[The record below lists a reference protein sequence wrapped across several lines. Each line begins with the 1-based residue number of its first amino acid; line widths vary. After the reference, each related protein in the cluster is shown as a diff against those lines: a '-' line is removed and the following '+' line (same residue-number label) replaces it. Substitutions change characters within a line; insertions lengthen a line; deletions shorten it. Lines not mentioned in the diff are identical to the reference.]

1 MGLPWGAVVKVLPLP
16 NHCVGVAF
24 FQPPNALHDAGLPP
38 GTLPGTNTPALLL
51 RCPAP
56 DAAASLYALLWSR
69 RDLMADPRGM
79 PDPRDLE
86 PNPPGKGWVCT
97 ACTLANRPLS
107 PRCEAC
113 GAAKQHASSGSRSS
127 GEGGSVGAVYVF
139 GGANEPTKM
148 GLTKAEAN
156 YDERQLLEVSAVL
169 DGPSCFPLDNP
180 LQKSFRC
187 RPRCHLLVGP
197 RQCFTW
203 RFCFVPSPHV
213 AFFQVTKAALADALA
228 SNRKATANGFGVA
241 AKAAL
246 DETAWRFCLVFTGT
260 HRLLSSKRVAVLL
273 LLNESAS
280 PVQVRSRA
288 KQVTSSAFSC

>member
-1 MGLPWGAVVKVLPLP
+1 MHVFGSGMAKYAAAGVSTCARLTLSSRRPWTKVVATWRRLVLRVESSQGVGGPGTREAYTPKEMGLPWGSVVKVLPLP

-86 PNPPGKGWVCT
+86 SNPPGKGWVCA
-97 ACTLANRPLS
+97 ACTLANRPFS
-107 PRCEAC
+107 PQCEAC
-113 GAAKQHASSGSRSS
+113 GAAKQHPSSGSRSS

-139 GGANEPTKM
+139 GAANETTKM

-156 YDERQLLEVSAVL
+156 YDERQLLEVSAAL
-169 DGPSCFPLDNP
+169 EGPSYVPLGSP

-187 RPRCHLLVGP
+187 QPRCHLLVGL
-197 RQCFTW
+197 RRCLNW
-203 RFCFVPSPHV
+203 WFCFVSSPHV
-213 AFFQVTKAALADALA
+213 CFF
-228 SNRKATANGFGVA
+228 
-241 AKAAL
+241 
-246 DETAWRFCLVFTGT
+246 
-260 HRLLSSKRVAVLL
+260 
-273 LLNESAS
+273 
-280 PVQVRSRA
+280 VR
-288 KQVTSSAFSC
+288 